1 MKAQKLNNK
10 KDNYF
15 IGGYITN
22 LIAYPDRSYIS
33 ISMKS
38 FNGTD
43 DETIYIMIFKK
54 SGFGNKKYTNP
65 TVKILED
72 AYSQKVPVACVYY
85 NNGDCNVMSCCYA
98 NFTANGNMEYA
109 QEIDPTEEDFPTRST
124 AVTDENDEFPF

>member
-38 FNGTD
+38 FNETSE
-43 DETIYIMIFKK
+43 ETIYIMIFKK
-54 SGFGNKKYTNP
+54 CGFGSKKYSNP
-65 TVKILED
+65 TIKILED
-72 AYSQKVPVACVYY
+72 AFAQRLPVACVYY

-98 NFTANGNMEYA
+98 NFTTSAKAN
-109 QEIDPTEEDFPTRST
+109 ITEETDAAADF
-124 AVTDENDEFPF
+124 ALLNDDNAELPF